1 MKKFVLILAAVLTMS
16 MFTACGNKDTAK
28 EEIGTEEVAVEETKE
43 ETVDTNEETVD
54 TNDEAVVNTT
64 DEVTAGETAE
74 GAEAEVEAATGVY
87 TIHNTT
93 GEPVSELYVYETGAE
108 EKGENLAGEGLNDTE
123 KVEATYEGTTDTV
136 LTLEFTTESGFQ
148 GTFETLYIEEVNINL
163 LAADAM
169 TGATPIQF
177 IAE

>member
-1 MKKFVLILAAVLTMS
+1 M
-16 MFTACGNKDTAK
+16 
-28 EEIGTEEVAVEETKE
+28 
-43 ETVDTNEETVD
+43 
-54 TNDEAVVNTT
+54 
-64 DEVTAGETAE
+64 
-74 GAEAEVEAATGVY
+74 
-87 TIHNTT
+87 
-93 GEPVSELYVYETGAE
+93 YETGAE

-136 LTLEFTTESGFQ
+136 LTLEFTTESGFH

>member
-43 ETVDTNEETVD
+43 EIKEETVD
-54 TNDEAVVNTT
+54 TTDEAVVDTT
-64 DEVTAGETAE
+64 DEVTAGL
-74 GAEAEVEAATGVY
+74 Y

-148 GTFETLYIEEVNINL
+148 GKFETLYIEEVNINL

>member
-43 ETVDTNEETVD
+43 EIKEETVD
-54 TNDEAVVNTT
+54 TNDEAAVDTT
-64 DEVTAGETAE
+64 DEVT
-74 GAEAEVEAATGVY
+74 TGVY

-93 GEPVSELYVYETGAE
+93 GELVSELYVYETGAE

>member
-43 ETVDTNEETVD
+43 EIKEETVD
-54 TNDEAVVNTT
+54 TNDEAVVDTT
-64 DEVTAGETAE
+64 DEVT
-74 GAEAEVEAATGVY
+74 VGVY
-87 TIHNTT
+87 TIRNTT
-93 GEPVSELYVYETGAE
+93 GELVSELYVYETGAE

-136 LTLEFTTESGFQ
+136 LTLEFTTESGFH

>member
-43 ETVDTNEETVD
+43 EIKEETVE
-54 TNDEAVVNTT
+54 TNDEAVVDTT
-64 DEVTAGETAE
+64 DEVT
-74 GAEAEVEAATGVY
+74 VGVY

-93 GEPVSELYVYETGAE
+93 GELVSELYVYETGAE

>member
-43 ETVDTNEETVD
+43 ETVDTN
-54 TNDEAVVNTT
+54 DEAVVDTT
-64 DEVTAGETAE
+64 DEVT
-74 GAEAEVEAATGVY
+74 VGVY

-93 GEPVSELYVYETGAE
+93 GELVSELYVYETGAE

-123 KVEATYEGTTDTV
+123 KVEATYEGTKDTV

-148 GTFETLYIEEVNINL
+148 GIFETLYIEEVNINL

>member
-43 ETVDTNEETVD
+43 ETVDTTEETVD
-54 TNDEAVVNTT
+54 TNDEAVVDTT
-64 DEVTAGETAE
+64 DEVTAGL
-74 GAEAEVEAATGVY
+74 Y

-93 GEPVSELYVYETGAE
+93 GELVSELYVYETGAE

>member
-43 ETVDTNEETVD
+43 QTIDTTEETVD
-54 TNDEAVVNTT
+54 TNDEAVVATT
-64 DEVTAGETAE
+64 DEVTAGL
-74 GAEAEVEAATGVY
+74 Y

-93 GEPVSELYVYETGAE
+93 GELVSELYVYETGAE

>member
-43 ETVDTNEETVD
+43 EIKEETVD
-54 TNDEAVVNTT
+54 TNDEATVDTT
-64 DEVTAGETAE
+64 DEVT
-74 GAEAEVEAATGVY
+74 VGVY

-93 GEPVSELYVYETGAE
+93 GELVSELYVYETGAE

>member
-1 MKKFVLILAAVLTMS
+1 MKQFVLILAAVLTMS

-43 ETVDTNEETVD
+43 EIKEETVD

-64 DEVTAGETAE
+64 DEVT
-74 GAEAEVEAATGVY
+74 TGVY
-87 TIHNTT
+87 TIRNTT
-93 GEPVSELYVYETGAE
+93 GELVSELYVYETGAE

>member
-43 ETVDTNEETVD
+43 EIKEETVD
-54 TNDEAVVNTT
+54 TNDEAVVDTT
-64 DEVTAGETAE
+64 DEVTAGL
-74 GAEAEVEAATGVY
+74 Y

-93 GEPVSELYVYETGAE
+93 GELVSELYVYETGAE

>member
-43 ETVDTNEETVD
+43 EIKEETVD
-54 TNDEAVVNTT
+54 TNDEAAVDST
-64 DEVTAGETAE
+64 DEVT
-74 GAEAEVEAATGVY
+74 VGVY

-93 GEPVSELYVYETGAE
+93 GELVSELYVYETGAE

>member
-43 ETVDTNEETVD
+43 EIKEETVDTNEE
-54 TNDEAVVNTT
+54 AVVDTT
-64 DEVTAGETAE
+64 DEVTAGL
-74 GAEAEVEAATGVY
+74 Y

-93 GEPVSELYVYETGAE
+93 GELVSELYVYETGAE

>member
-43 ETVDTNEETVD
+43 EIKEETVD
-54 TNDEAVVNTT
+54 TNDEAVVDTT
-64 DEVTAGETAE
+64 DEVTP
-74 GAEAEVEAATGVY
+74 GVY

-93 GEPVSELYVYETGAE
+93 GELVSELYVYETGAE

-136 LTLEFTTESGFQ
+136 LTLEFTTESGFH

>member
-43 ETVDTNEETVD
+43 EIKEETVD
-54 TNDEAVVNTT
+54 TNDEAVVDTT
-64 DEVTAGETAE
+64 DEVTTA
-74 GAEAEVEAATGVY
+74 VY

-93 GEPVSELYVYETGAE
+93 GELVSELYVYETGAE

>member
-43 ETVDTNEETVD
+43 EIKEETVD
-54 TNDEAVVNTT
+54 TNDEAVVDTT
-64 DEVTAGETAE
+64 DEVT
-74 GAEAEVEAATGVY
+74 TGVY

>member
-28 EEIGTEEVAVEETKE
+28 EEIGTEEVAAEETKE
-43 ETVDTNEETVD
+43 EIKEETVD
-54 TNDEAVVNTT
+54 TNDEAVVDTT
-64 DEVTAGETAE
+64 DEVT
-74 GAEAEVEAATGVY
+74 TGVY

-93 GEPVSELYVYETGAE
+93 GELVSELYVYETGAE

>member
-43 ETVDTNEETVD
+43 EIKEETVD
-54 TNDEAVVNTT
+54 TNDEAVVDTT
-64 DEVTAGETAE
+64 DEVT
-74 GAEAEVEAATGVY
+74 TGVY

-93 GEPVSELYVYETGAE
+93 GELVSELYEYETGAE

>member
-43 ETVDTNEETVD
+43 ETVDTN
-54 TNDEAVVNTT
+54 DEAVVDTT
-64 DEVTAGETAE
+64 DEVTAGL
-74 GAEAEVEAATGVY
+74 Y

-93 GEPVSELYVYETGAE
+93 GELVSELYVYETGAE

>member
-43 ETVDTNEETVD
+43 EIKEETVD
-54 TNDEAVVNTT
+54 TNDEAVVDTN
-64 DEVTAGETAE
+64 DEVT
-74 GAEAEVEAATGVY
+74 TGVY

-93 GEPVSELYVYETGAE
+93 GELVSELYVYETGAE

-163 LAADAM
+163 IAADAM

>member
-43 ETVDTNEETVD
+43 EIKEETVD
-54 TNDEAVVNTT
+54 TNDEAVVDTT
-64 DEVTAGETAE
+64 DEVTADVTEE

-87 TIHNTT
+87 TIRNTT
-93 GEPVSELYVYETGAE
+93 GELVSELYVYETGAE

-123 KVEATYEGTTDTV
+123 KVETTYEGTTDTV

-148 GTFETLYIEEVNINL
+148 GIIETLYIEEVNINL

>member
-43 ETVDTNEETVD
+43 ETVDTN
-54 TNDEAVVNTT
+54 DEAVVNTT
-64 DEVTAGETAE
+64 DEVTAGL
-74 GAEAEVEAATGVY
+74 Y

-93 GEPVSELYVYETGAE
+93 GELVSELYVYETGAE

>member
-43 ETVDTNEETVD
+43 EIKEETVD
-54 TNDEAVVNTT
+54 TTDEAVVDTT
-64 DEVTAGETAE
+64 DEVT
-74 GAEAEVEAATGVY
+74 TGVY

-93 GEPVSELYVYETGAE
+93 GELVSELYVYETGAE

>member
-43 ETVDTNEETVD
+43 EIKEEAVD
-54 TNDEAVVNTT
+54 TNDEAVVDTT
-64 DEVTAGETAE
+64 DEVT
-74 GAEAEVEAATGVY
+74 TGVY

-93 GEPVSELYVYETGAE
+93 GELVSELYVYETGAE

>member
-43 ETVDTNEETVD
+43 EIKEETVD
-54 TNDEAVVNTT
+54 TNDEAVVDTT
-64 DEVTAGETAE
+64 DEVT
-74 GAEAEVEAATGVY
+74 TGVY

-93 GEPVSELYVYETGAE
+93 GELVSELYVYETGAE

-123 KVEATYEGTTDTV
+123 KVEVTYEGTTDTV

>member
-43 ETVDTNEETVD
+43 EIKEETVD
-54 TNDEAVVNTT
+54 TNDEAVVDTT
-64 DEVTAGETAE
+64 DEVT
-74 GAEAEVEAATGVY
+74 TGVY

-93 GEPVSELYVYETGAE
+93 GELVSELYVYETGAE

-148 GTFETLYIEEVNINL
+148 GTFETLYIEEVNINI

>member
-43 ETVDTNEETVD
+43 EIKEETVD
-54 TNDEAVVNTT
+54 TTDEAVVDTT
-64 DEVTAGETAE
+64 DEVTAGL
-74 GAEAEVEAATGVY
+74 Y

-93 GEPVSELYVYETGAE
+93 GEMVSELYVYETGAE

>member
-43 ETVDTNEETVD
+43 EIKEETVD
-54 TNDEAVVNTT
+54 TNDEAVVDTN
-64 DEVTAGETAE
+64 DEVT
-74 GAEAEVEAATGVY
+74 TGVY

-93 GEPVSELYVYETGAE
+93 GELVSELYVYETGAE

>member
-43 ETVDTNEETVD
+43 EIKEETVD
-54 TNDEAVVNTT
+54 TNNEAVVDTT
-64 DEVTAGETAE
+64 DEVTAGL
-74 GAEAEVEAATGVY
+74 Y

-93 GEPVSELYVYETGAE
+93 GELVSELYVYETGAE

>member
-43 ETVDTNEETVD
+43 QTVDTTEETVD
-54 TNDEAVVNTT
+54 TNDEATVDTT
-64 DEVTAGETAE
+64 DEVT
-74 GAEAEVEAATGVY
+74 VGVY

-93 GEPVSELYVYETGAE
+93 GELVSELYVYETGAE

-123 KVEATYEGTTDTV
+123 KVEVTYEGTTDTV

>member
-43 ETVDTNEETVD
+43 ETVDTN
-54 TNDEAVVNTT
+54 DEAVVDTT
-64 DEVTAGETAE
+64 DEVTADVTEE

-93 GEPVSELYVYETGAE
+93 GELVSELYVYETGAE

-123 KVEATYEGTTDTV
+123 KVEVTYEGTTDTV

>member
-43 ETVDTNEETVD
+43 EIKEETVD
-54 TNDEAVVNTT
+54 TNDEAVVDTT
-64 DEVTAGETAE
+64 DEVT
-74 GAEAEVEAATGVY
+74 VGVY

>member
-43 ETVDTNEETVD
+43 EIKEETVD
-54 TNDEAVVNTT
+54 TNDEAVVDTT
-64 DEVTAGETAE
+64 DEVTAGL
-74 GAEAEVEAATGVY
+74 Y

-93 GEPVSELYVYETGAE
+93 GEMVSELYVYETGAE

>member
-43 ETVDTNEETVD
+43 EIKEETVD
-54 TNDEAVVNTT
+54 TNDEATVDTT
-64 DEVTAGETAE
+64 DEVT
-74 GAEAEVEAATGVY
+74 VGVY

-93 GEPVSELYVYETGAE
+93 GELVSELYVYETGAE

-123 KVEATYEGTTDTV
+123 KVEVTYEGTTDTV

>member
-43 ETVDTNEETVD
+43 EIKEETVD

-64 DEVTAGETAE
+64 DEVT
-74 GAEAEVEAATGVY
+74 VGVY
-87 TIHNTT
+87 TIHNKT

-163 LAADAM
+163 IAADAM

>member
-28 EEIGTEEVAVEETKE
+28 EEIGTEKVAVEETKE
-43 ETVDTNEETVD
+43 ETVDTTEETVDTTEETVD

-64 DEVTAGETAE
+64 DEVT
-74 GAEAEVEAATGVY
+74 TGVY

-108 EKGENLAGEGLNDTE
+108 E
-123 KVEATYEGTTDTV
+123 
-136 LTLEFTTESGFQ
+136 
-148 GTFETLYIEEVNINL
+148 
-163 LAADAM
+163 
-169 TGATPIQF
+169 
-177 IAE
+177 

>member
-43 ETVDTNEETVD
+43 EIKEETVD
-54 TNDEAVVNTT
+54 TNDEAVVATT
-64 DEVTAGETAE
+64 DEVTAGL
-74 GAEAEVEAATGVY
+74 Y

-93 GEPVSELYVYETGAE
+93 GELVSELYVYETGAE

>member
-43 ETVDTNEETVD
+43 ETVDTNDEATVD
-54 TNDEAVVNTT
+54 TT

-93 GEPVSELYVYETGAE
+93 GELVSELYVYETGAE

-123 KVEATYEGTTDTV
+123 KVETTYEGTTDTV

-148 GTFETLYIEEVNINL
+148 GIFETLYIEEVNINL

>member
-43 ETVDTNEETVD
+43 EIKEETVD
-54 TNDEAVVNTT
+54 TTDEAVVDTT
-64 DEVTAGETAE
+64 DEVTAGL
-74 GAEAEVEAATGVY
+74 Y

-93 GEPVSELYVYETGAE
+93 GELVSELYVYETGAE

-123 KVEATYEGTTDTV
+123 KVEATYEGTTDTI

-148 GTFETLYIEEVNINL
+148 GIFETLYIEEVNINL

>member
-43 ETVDTNEETVD
+43 EID
-54 TNDEAVVNTT
+54 TNDEAVVDTT
-64 DEVTAGETAE
+64 DEVT
-74 GAEAEVEAATGVY
+74 TGVY

-93 GEPVSELYVYETGAE
+93 GELVSELYVYETGAE